1 MSRKAAPSPADG
13 RSWKTETDQIRII
26 PVSMM
31 YVEPKSAPLR
41 YVERRAPGA
50 AANTPIAAAMP
61 RSEARNAVTSP
72 NRLTRSPASPPA
84 RPETPMTVQKRVEAA
99 MERSPGR
106 IIRSL
111 ENVQ

>member
-41 YVERRAPGA
+41 YVERWPWSGGQQPDRCSHAEERGA
-50 AANTPIAAAMP
+50 KRCDQP
-61 RSEARNAVTSP
+61 E
-72 NRLTRSPASPPA
+72 PPHEVA
-84 RPETPMTVQKRVEAA
+84 GESAGKT
-99 MERSPGR
+99 
-106 IIRSL
+106 
-111 ENVQ
+111 